1 VNGDDRYM
9 RIAVAFARATMA
21 PRAQLCSACIEVL
34 DVSGAGI
41 SVMAGEQAGPLCA
54 SNARMRMVEDLQFT
68 TGEGPCRDAF
78 ASGLPVS
85 APNFGVDASR
95 RWPAFVDL
103 AVANG
108 IGAVFAFPMA
118 ASGVMVGALT
128 LYQDEPGALTTL
140 QHEDSVS
147 LADVLTET
155 VLSVQD
161 AAPDGVLAAGLDDA
175 VAYRAQIHQAA
186 GMVSIQLGVS
196 PGDGLSAI
204 RAYAFAHGVGVDKV
218 AADIVS
224 RRLRL
229 TDGGDRTHEGE

>member
-1 VNGDDRYM
+1 VNGDDRYL

-21 PRAQLCSACIEVL
+21 PGAQLCRACIDVL
-34 DVSGAGI
+34 EVSGAGI
-41 SVMAGEQAGPLCA
+41 SVMTGEQAGPLCA

-78 ASGLPVS
+78 ASGHPVS
-85 APNFGVDASR
+85 APT
-95 RWPAFVDL
+95 FVDL

-140 QHEDSVS
+140 QHEDSLS

-155 VLSVQD
+155 VLSLQD

-196 PGDGLSAI
+196 PHDGLSAI

-218 AADIVS
+218 AADIVG

-229 TDGGDRTHEGE
+229 TDGGDQTLEGK